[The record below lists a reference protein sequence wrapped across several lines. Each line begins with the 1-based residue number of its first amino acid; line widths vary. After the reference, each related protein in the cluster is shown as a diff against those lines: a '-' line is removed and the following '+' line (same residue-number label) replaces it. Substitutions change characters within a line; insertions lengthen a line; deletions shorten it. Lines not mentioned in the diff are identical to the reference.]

1 VTENGEI
8 AKTIGNAL
16 GVHLKAAGFR
26 KRANSF
32 NRSAKDGLVHHV
44 SIQLGAY
51 DPSGIHAVP
60 GLLPDLYGRFR
71 VNLGVYVPAMN
82 RMGSPRSNW
91 INDYNCKL
99 RWGLGDFMPGG
110 FDQWWDLRDRLALE
124 EVTEVLFKR
133 GLPHLD
139 GFRDSESVLAAYAA
153 DGARAFGPIASVAVA
168 LDIADLLLSRGE
180 REEAE
185 TLLTT
190 YVSDVAAGDHRGH
203 KEYLRGY
210 LTQRGFE
217 RLGDRL
223 G

>member
-1 VTENGEI
+1 VTANGEI
-8 AKTIGNAL
+8 AKTIGTAL

-32 NRSAKDGLVHHV
+32 NRSAQDGLVHHV

-60 GLLPDLYGRFR
+60 GLIPDLYGRFR

-91 INDYNCKL
+91 INDYNCTL
-99 RWGLGDFMPGG
+99 RWGLGDLMPGG

-124 EVTEVLFKR
+124 EVTEVLVER
-133 GLPHLD
+133 ALPHLD

-153 DGARAFGPIASVAVA
+153 EGARAFGPIASVAVA
-168 LDIADLLLSRGE
+168 LDVADLLLSRGE

-185 TLLTT
+185 TLLKT
-190 YVSDVAAGDHRGH
+190 YVSHVAAGDHRGH

-210 LTQRGFE
+210 LEQRDFG
-217 RLGDRL
+217 RLGEQL